1 MLPPQF
7 GTVSLWGELT
17 VPLFRHHP
25 APAIPNATTT
35 RVHRTTI
42 IERFKSAVARKPGM
56 EIRSLPAEPDA
67 VRRYVEEL
75 WLPYHRDLESVVD
88 RHALASGDE
97 VDVVAEE
104 TEYRLDLLD
113 TDTHQIWVAVD
124 RQDDADGDTETDFAE
139 LDATLAGYVTTDID
153 ASPTVFDNPARLVVG
168 DIYVKEP
175 YRGTGLA
182 RNLMAVAAERA
193 RTEDISELR
202 LDVDVDNERARA
214 FYEKLGFETYRHKM
228 CIDAE
233 EL

>member
-1 MLPPQF
+1 
-7 GTVSLWGELT
+7 
-17 VPLFRHHP
+17 
-25 APAIPNATTT
+25 
-35 RVHRTTI
+35 
-42 IERFKSAVARKPGM
+42 M
-56 EIRSLPAEPDA
+56 EIRSLPAEQDA
-67 VRRYVEEL
+67 VRRYTEEL

-97 VDVVAEE
+97 VDIVAEE
-104 TEYRLDLLD
+104 TAFRLDLLE

-124 RQDDADGDTETDFAE
+124 RQDDDGDTETDFAD

-153 ASPTVFDNPARLVVG
+153 SSPTVFDNPTRLVVG

-182 RNLMAVAAERA
+182 RKLVAVAAEGARA
-193 RTEDISELR
+193 EDVRELR

-214 FYEKLGFETYRHKM
+214 FYEKLGFETYRHQM
-228 CIDAE
+228 CIDAD